1 MIFDEQRERETRSV
15 SSLRI
20 RGKQTF
26 KTRTRNAKRFESAH
40 SWEEEL
46 ASNAKEQ
53 RTREQRER
61 ATKSRVE
68 KQAGEQYVQTGINQ
82 SELCRT

>member
-26 KTRTRNAKRFESAH
+26 KTRT
-40 SWEEEL
+40 
-46 ASNAKEQ
+46 SNANEK
-53 RTREQRER
+53 RE
-61 ATKSRVE
+61 AFRVCE
-68 KQAGEQYVQTGINQ
+68 FAKNNQEGEQYVQTGINQ
-82 SELCRT
+82 SEFRGT